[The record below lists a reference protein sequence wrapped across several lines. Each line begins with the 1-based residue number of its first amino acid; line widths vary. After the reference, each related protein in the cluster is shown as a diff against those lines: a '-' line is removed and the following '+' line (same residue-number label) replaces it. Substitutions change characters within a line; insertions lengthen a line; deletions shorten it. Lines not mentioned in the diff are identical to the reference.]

1 MQHSKVNGHSNL
13 IRDGETKAII
23 NTSMSDYNTYMS
35 QKRSKEKENQKIQTI
50 EDNVA
55 NLKSDLDEIKNLL
68 RRIIDEPR
76 WSDSWRFKQ
85 EFWIF

>member
-1 MQHSKVNGHSNL
+1 MKHSKVNGHSNL
-13 IRDGETKAII
+13 IRDEETKAII

-35 QKRSKEKENQKIQTI
+35 QKRLKEKENQKIQTI

-55 NLKSDLDEIKNLL
+55 NLRSDLDEIKNLL

-76 WSDSWRFKQ
+76 
-85 EFWIF
+85 